1 MNPQP
6 LNILHVEDDAD
17 IRLVAGMAMALDPAM
32 TVTSV
37 ESGGA
42 ALRMLTEGAFR
53 PDLLLLDVMMPDMDG
68 MRLVAEARR
77 LPGMEA
83 VPAIFLTARTRPGD
97 IALYRAAGSLGLII
111 KPFDPVTLAQQ
122 IRALL
127 PDPV

>member
-1 MNPQP
+1 MTMPL
-6 LNILHVEDDAD
+6 LNILHVEDDPD
-17 IRLVAGMAMALDPAM
+17 IRLVAGMALALDPAM
-32 TVTSV
+32 AVTSV
-37 ESGGA
+37 DSGIA
-42 ALRMLTEGAFR
+42 ALRLLADGAYR

-77 LPGMEA
+77 MPGFED
-83 VPAIFLTARTRPGD
+83 VPAIFLTARSRPGD

-127 PDPV
+127 PDPA